1 MQFCYDPINSVINA
15 AMNDDRDK
23 LLPMLEK
30 LGVKSKMK
38 QDDFLL
44 SGKPLMKRVM
54 QTWMPA
60 HEALLEMMV
69 FHLPS
74 PGTAQRYRVENLY
87 EGPMDDKYA
96 ESMRQ
101 CNADGPLMMYVS
113 KVRRIGGSSPGPA
126 QPPALGETCMEESC
140 RVPLAAPAGAC
151 RARCAH
157 CQ

>member
-1 MQFCYDPINSVINA
+1 MQFCYDPINSVITA

-30 LGVKSKMK
+30 LGVKSKLK

-60 HEALLEMMV
+60 HEALLEMIV

-74 PGTAQRYRVENLY
+74 PGTAQKYRVENLY
-87 EGPMDDKYA
+87 EGPMARAHRQQHPPQQPAHARAALRRLSGHLLPA
-96 ESMRQ
+96 E
-101 CNADGPLMMYVS
+101 ADL
-113 KVRRIGGSSPGPA
+113 
-126 QPPALGETCMEESC
+126 C
-140 RVPLAAPAGAC
+140 
-151 RARCAH
+151 
-157 CQ
+157 